1 MDTYFF
7 SNVRYANARREELHQ
22 RRVETMNR
30 ERVTHDP
37 DIFVRMVS
45 SSNPK
50 YEAYR
55 RSIEANEVIDVPEE
69 EITPV
74 IEKRE
79 VSERKTKKTKP
90 LFRYVELLLMVGIF
104 VALLAISIIAAV
116 NAKYIMFVFA
126 FTISVAGII
135 ITAAEWGEEH
145 E

>member
-1 MDTYFF
+1 
-7 SNVRYANARREELHQ
+7 
-22 RRVETMNR
+22 MNR

-79 VSERKTKKTKP
+79 VSERKTKKIKP
-90 LFRYVELLLMVGIF
+90 LFRYVDLLLMVGIF